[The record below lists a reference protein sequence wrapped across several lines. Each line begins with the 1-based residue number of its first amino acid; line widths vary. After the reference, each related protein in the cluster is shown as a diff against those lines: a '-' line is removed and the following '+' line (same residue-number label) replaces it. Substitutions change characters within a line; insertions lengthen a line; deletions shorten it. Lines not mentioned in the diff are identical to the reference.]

1 MSAQYREPALSLNEQ
16 VFLRQSLAGGL
27 RLDGRSS
34 TDFRSVAL
42 SFPGASGTAQAI
54 VGHTRVLAV
63 TTADLVV
70 PFPDRPNEGALNL
83 FVNFSPVRTDSDAE
97 SGAAR
102 QTDKCGAPVA
112 QCSSAMC
119 AADSHC
125 LGSAV
130 HGSTV
135 CPHSVLPSAVRLVS
149 VLAAADG
156 LSRLRGRSSERSR
169 R

>member
-83 FVNFSPVRTDSDAE
+83 FVNFSPVRTDSAE
-97 SGAAR
+97 SGAERRLRCR
-102 QTDKCGAPVA
+102 QVRCAVA
-112 QCSSAMC
+112 QRSALQC
-119 AADSHC
+119 N
-125 LGSAV
+125 
-130 HGSTV
+130 V
-135 CPHSVLPSAVRLVS
+135 CR
-149 VLAAADG
+149 
-156 LSRLRGRSSERSR
+156 
-169 R
+169 

>member
-83 FVNFSPVRTDSDAE
+83 FVNFSPVRTDSGAE
-97 SGAAR
+97 RRREQRGGA
-102 QTDKCGAPVA
+102 DKRGAPVA
-112 QCSSAMC
+112 QCSALQCSA
-119 AADSHC
+119 
-125 LGSAV
+125 LQ
-130 HGSTV
+130 
-135 CPHSVLPSAVRLVS
+135 
-149 VLAAADG
+149 
-156 LSRLRGRSSERSR
+156 
-169 R
+169 

>member
-27 RLDGRSS
+27 RLDGRSA

-83 FVNFSPVRTDSDAE
+83 FVNFSPVRTDSGTE
-97 SGAAR
+97 RRREQHGGA
-102 QTDKCGAPVA
+102 DKCGAPVA
-112 QCSSAMC
+112 QCSALQC
-119 AADSHC
+119 N
-125 LGSAV
+125 
-130 HGSTV
+130 V
-135 CPHSVLPSAVRLVS
+135 CR
-149 VLAAADG
+149 
-156 LSRLRGRSSERSR
+156 
-169 R
+169 